1 MTSRMAKKYPVEQAP
16 GAGIKGERIREALAG
31 FCDAVTHGKQFQ
43 TASEQVDRF
52 IADDE
57 ARQAYVTWS
66 HLQSTLDERR
76 RRGFELTAGEVHA
89 YETARRAAVE
99 NPIVTGYLEATKVLN
114 SLKEGTIEWLDKAFE
129 LKRSPTDADWK
140 AEAKLRAKESK
151 ESAP

>member
-1 MTSRMAKKYPVEQAP
+1 MAKDHPAEQAP
-16 GAGIKGERIREALAG
+16 GSGIKGERTRDALAG
-31 FCDAVTHGKQFQ
+31 YCDAVTSGKQFQ

-66 HLQSTLDERR
+66 HLQAQLDERR

-89 YETARRAAVE
+89 FESARGAAVE
-99 NPIVTGYLEATKVLN
+99 NPVVTEYLEATKVLTAI
-114 SLKEGTIEWLDKAFE
+114 KESTIEWLDKAFE

-140 AEAKLRAKESK
+140 AEAKLRVKEAKDS
-151 ESAP
+151 